1 MLKNKPY
8 LLIIIALIILGLV
21 ILVPTIWG
29 RLSLASAPKTRV
41 EILQVPAGST
51 PTATAFQPQA
61 STPTYNPTDY
71 PTSTPTATPKPE
83 KIKPSSNTSGVDP
96 IPQPEG
102 QINIM
107 LLGSDMKYTGY
118 VGRTDTIILLT
129 VNPDEGTVSMTS
141 FPRDLYVFIPG
152 WTDQRIN
159 TAFGHGGFPLLQK
172 TMEHNFGVKP
182 DYFILVNLWAFE
194 YIIDHLGGIYVN
206 VPRTLCDDNWG
217 HGLSHCVYP
226 GNQLFYGQEALWY
239 VRSRMTTNDFD
250 RNYRQQLVLRAML
263 DRLISL
269 GSIGKIPQL
278 YETYQKNVTTN
289 LDLETITSLSP
300 IALHLSDSTLINQYY
315 INQDAITEWVTPGG
329 AQVLLPNY
337 TVIRKILKK
346 ALNAP

>member
-1 MLKNKPY
+1 MLKNKRY
-8 LLIIIALIILGLV
+8 LLIIIALIILGVV

-29 RLSLASAPKTRV
+29 RLSLVSAPKTRV

-71 PTSTPTATPKPE
+71 PTSTPTATPLPE
-83 KIKPSSNTSGVDP
+83 KIRPSSNISGVDP
-96 IPQPEG
+96 ITQPEG

-107 LLGSDMKYTGY
+107 LLGSDQKYTGY

-129 VNPDEGTVSMTS
+129 VNIAEGTVSMTS
-141 FPRDLYVFIPG
+141 FPRDLYIFIPG

-159 TAFGHGGFPLLQK
+159 TAFGHGGFPLLQD
-172 TMEHNFGVKP
+172 TLEHNFGVRP
-182 DYFILVNLWAFE
+182 DYFVMVNLWAFE
-194 YIIDHLGGIYVN
+194 YIINDLGGVYVN
-206 VPRTLCDDNWG
+206 VPRTICDDKWG
-217 HGLSHCVYP
+217 GGLSHCVYP
-226 GNQLFYGQEALWY
+226 GNQLFYGREALWY

-269 GSIGKIPQL
+269 GSIAKIPQL
-278 YETYQKNVTTN
+278 YETYRRNVTTN
-289 LDLETITSLSP
+289 LDPGTILSLSSV
-300 IALHLSDSTLINQYY
+300 ALNFSDSSRINQYY
-315 INQDAITEWVTPGG
+315 INQECITEWVTPAG

-337 TVIRKILKK
+337 SAIRGILKK